1 MNLQDCSLSE
11 FFSVK
16 AGREIAEF
24 ESLGGLLVGQLDAC
38 DMDTNFVNSTCFHMF
53 AMNSKETKQLGAGT
67 SPKSC
72 FTLGPFCLD
81 GALPLEASSF
91 SPCLVPHCFC
101 QSLALGQARKYDP
114 LCPNPGLFKDH
125 CFFVS
130 FSPSKFIFVM
140 LRFFYGVPIRTKFG
154 FLFKHF

>member
-1 MNLQDCSLSE
+1 MWKQEERLLNSN
-11 FFSVK
+11 FT
-16 AGREIAEF
+16 GIEIAEF
-24 ESLGGLLVGQLDAC
+24 ESLGVLLVGQLDAC
-38 DMDTNFVNSTCFHMF
+38 DMDTNFANSTCFLRF
-53 AMNSKETKQLGAGT
+53 LAMNSKETKQFGAST
-67 SPKSC
+67 IPNSC

-91 SPCLVPHCFC
+91 SSCLVSHCFC
-101 QSLALGQARKYDP
+101 QSLALGQARKYGP
-114 LCPNPGLFKDH
+114 LSPNLSLFNDH

-140 LRFFYGVPIRTKFG
+140 LRFFYGVLVRTKFG